1 MFQYYIL
8 DIFQLSDI
16 VSALELLPNE
26 VYEMILKGLGGGD
39 HKNLRITSKR

>member
-26 VYEMILKGLGGGD
+26 VYEMILKELGGGD